1 MGGGEWKA
9 TIKEKGGCLRIREDK
24 IKPEQSQEDRNVY
37 FGVITDLLE
46 ETMTSHLPL
55 SFRRSPPWIQ
65 LHLHTSHLL
74 IISPYY
80 PGLLLLRLCLAVSSC
95 RPPPSITIS
104 RFNTPLSPFILSFF
118 WHFHRSVSLHS
129 IKVIPC
135 WLSGGGRRD
144 KENKQLHTSDIKHTW
159 NMQKSTENT
168 PLVGVDYPKSEG
180 RNISF
185 ASLLH

>member
-1 MGGGEWKA
+1 MSEGMGGGEWKA

-55 SFRRSPPWIQ
+55 SFRHSPPWIQ

-74 IISPYY
+74 IISPFY

-104 RFNTPLSPFILSFF
+104 RFNTPLRHSTLSL
-118 WHFHRSVSLHS
+118 SLHS
-129 IKVIPC
+129 LLLLT
-135 WLSGGGRRD
+135 LSSVC
-144 KENKQLHTSDIKHTW
+144 L
-159 NMQKSTENT
+159 
-168 PLVGVDYPKSEG
+168 
-180 RNISF
+180 
-185 ASLLH
+185 ALLHQSDPLLIVWRWKEG